1 MGICPAVFRGA
12 KTRYNMKALTFRDLG
27 AMLGLWMALLLG
39 VKVGRQRSEGSKK
52 MPQGERYL

>member
-1 MGICPAVFRGA
+1 
-12 KTRYNMKALTFRDLG
+12 MKALMFRDLG

-52 MPQGERYL
+52 MPQVERYL